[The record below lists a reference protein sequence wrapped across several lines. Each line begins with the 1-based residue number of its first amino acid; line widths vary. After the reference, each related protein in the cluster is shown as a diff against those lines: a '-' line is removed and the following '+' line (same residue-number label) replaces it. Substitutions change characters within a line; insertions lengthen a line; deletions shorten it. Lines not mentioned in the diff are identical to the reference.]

1 MTMDMTTEMTTE
13 EKKLPGYLLDAPKN
27 GHIYGTLSYNRRSK
41 CWTIKGE
48 PCVTELAKR
57 LFPGC
62 DGRGR
67 GVARFTAHRR
77 IIGDL
82 NWLMLRYPLEIKEA
96 DRARWAE
103 ALKDAREYAIRRERS
118 LTSPA
123 SVTPPDDEFRSDLM
137 PFQKLGVGFLLS
149 SRRCLLADEMGLGK
163 TVQALAFL
171 ATLRAYPA
179 LIVVPSHL
187 LRNWQAEAA
196 RFLRF
201 LPVALCERRRS
212 VPTMTQKSLLH
223 AVAAQIA
230 NGYETAEVPMYSE
243 QLRMPDRKVIIKI
256 IENLQKV
263 FFPAYF
269 AGGTVSHV
277 SAETFAEFLL
287 GEIYTDLREQVHLAF
302 SNTIADESELRER
315 TNAVCDRFLCRLPQ
329 IQTILMKD
337 VTANFDG
344 DPAAGS
350 KEEVIFSYPGL
361 YAIFVYRVAHELYES
376 GVPLIPRI
384 MSEYAHGATGID
396 INPGAQIGEYFF
408 IDHGTGIVVG
418 ETTIIGNNVKL
429 YQGATLGALS
439 PAGMATNPDVRRH
452 PKVGDNVV
460 IYANSTLLGGA
471 TEIGDNVV
479 IGGNAFLTSSVE
491 SDTVVSGKRAPP
503 PADDVPRRSGGIVCP
518 AFGR

>member
-1 MTMDMTTEMTTE
+1 
-13 EKKLPGYLLDAPKN
+13 
-27 GHIYGTLSYNRRSK
+27 
-41 CWTIKGE
+41 
-48 PCVTELAKR
+48 
-57 LFPGC
+57 
-62 DGRGR
+62 
-67 GVARFTAHRR
+67 
-77 IIGDL
+77 
-82 NWLMLRYPLEIKEA
+82 
-96 DRARWAE
+96 
-103 ALKDAREYAIRRERS
+103 
-118 LTSPA
+118 
-123 SVTPPDDEFRSDLM
+123 
-137 PFQKLGVGFLLS
+137 
-149 SRRCLLADEMGLGK
+149 
-163 TVQALAFL
+163 
-171 ATLRAYPA
+171 
-179 LIVVPSHL
+179 
-187 LRNWQAEAA
+187 
-196 RFLRF
+196 
-201 LPVALCERRRS
+201 
-212 VPTMTQKSLLH
+212 MTQKSLLH

-243 QLRMPDRKVIIKI
+243 HLRMPDRKVIIKI

-396 INPGAQIGEYFF
+396 INPGAKIGEYFF
-408 IDHGTGIVVG
+408 IDHGTGIVIG
-418 ETTIIGNNVKL
+418 ETAEIGDDCLIYHGVTLGGTGKDHGKRHPTIGNNVL
-429 YQGATLGALS
+429 ISCGAKVLG
-439 PAGMATNPDVRRH
+439 PFR
-452 PKVGDNVV
+452 VGDNARIASNAVV
-460 IYANSTLLGGA
+460 LSEVPEDA
-471 TEIGDNVV
+471 TAVGIPAQIVRIAGRV
-479 IGGNAFLTSSVE
+479 THY
-491 SDTVVSGKRAPP
+491 
-503 PADDVPRRSGGIVCP
+503 ADDVDQTSVENPTLERLEALSQRVEFLEKLLDDQFLKER
-518 AFGR
+518 A

>member
-1 MTMDMTTEMTTE
+1 
-13 EKKLPGYLLDAPKN
+13 
-27 GHIYGTLSYNRRSK
+27 
-41 CWTIKGE
+41 
-48 PCVTELAKR
+48 
-57 LFPGC
+57 
-62 DGRGR
+62 
-67 GVARFTAHRR
+67 
-77 IIGDL
+77 
-82 NWLMLRYPLEIKEA
+82 
-96 DRARWAE
+96 
-103 ALKDAREYAIRRERS
+103 
-118 LTSPA
+118 
-123 SVTPPDDEFRSDLM
+123 
-137 PFQKLGVGFLLS
+137 
-149 SRRCLLADEMGLGK
+149 
-163 TVQALAFL
+163 
-171 ATLRAYPA
+171 
-179 LIVVPSHL
+179 
-187 LRNWQAEAA
+187 
-196 RFLRF
+196 
-201 LPVALCERRRS
+201 
-212 VPTMTQKSLLH
+212 MTQKSLLH

-302 SNTIADESELRER
+302 SNTIKDEAELRER
-315 TNAVCDRFLCRLPQ
+315 TSAVCDRFLCRLPQ
-329 IQTILMKD
+329 IQAMLMKD
-337 VTANFDG
+337 VAANFDG

-376 GVPLIPRI
+376 KVPLIPRI

-418 ETTIIGNNVKL
+418 ETTIIGDNVKL

-439 PAGMATNPDVRRH
+439 PAGMATNPNVRRH
-452 PKVGDNVV
+452 PKVGNNVV

-471 TEIGDNVV
+471 TEIGDNVIV
-479 IGGNAFLTSSVE
+479 GGNAFLTSSVE
-491 SDTVVSGKRAPP
+491 PDTIVSVKTPELTFRGKRHKE
-503 PADDVPRRSGGIVCP
+503 
-518 AFGR
+518 